1 MRPLIITAALVV
13 VALLLPR
20 FGRTYEVMRGWA
32 DQSFYMRLL
41 DLADA
46 GKVGEALSANYMGPT
61 YIAMVQALKSAFALD
76 SIGALVLLNRS
87 FVALAIAVPV
97 AAYVGRRAVDERFL
111 AALGI
116 FGLFL
121 ASTPFMYASSIPWS
135 HYVSG
140 LFGVSFLLALSFR
153 MPLVAGVALGLLA
166 TTRLFEAGVLSI
178 LTVVYFGTVA
188 TVNWKGIDPRKYIH
202 CLGWAVFGFGIGYC
216 AHVIVLGQIHFFYQ
230 YSGLIGSTEAYNGSS
245 IRFLDLP
252 VKIVQFF
259 IDPCYYSVCNR
270 VDYQKTTI
278 LVSESDGGLL
288 NWRMPFLLQ
297 LPFYAAVM
305 VGGLVLIARRWRLS
319 LYVFRDPVIFVGVGA
334 AIGLPLA
341 YFSYLVGGADQ
352 LKYGFVRELFFP
364 SLCLLVIVLRLLTS
378 DYINRAERTLLFW
391 SITLVAIGL
400 QVLPAV
406 FGFPRLTSAHIT
418 SMSATADCQNGE
430 CSISLSYA
438 NPSGETLRIPFD
450 KYAMIRAECSDQ
462 KVIFTGVVELD
473 SFRIAPTECDGAMT
487 IIGLSTTTGMTR
499 WTRDRRIG
507 GKVIISAGND
517 G

>member
-1 MRPLIITAALVV
+1 VLNKTPLLSTSHHQSQWNGLRPLIITAALVV

-46 GKVGEALSANYMGPT
+46 GNVGEALSANYMGPT

-216 AHVIVLGQIHFFYQ
+216 AHVIVLGQIHFYYQ

-305 VGGLVLIARRWRLS
+305 VGG
-319 LYVFRDPVIFVGVGA
+319 
-334 AIGLPLA
+334 
-341 YFSYLVGGADQ
+341 
-352 LKYGFVRELFFP
+352 
-364 SLCLLVIVLRLLTS
+364 
-378 DYINRAERTLLFW
+378 
-391 SITLVAIGL
+391 
-400 QVLPAV
+400 
-406 FGFPRLTSAHIT
+406 
-418 SMSATADCQNGE
+418 
-430 CSISLSYA
+430 
-438 NPSGETLRIPFD
+438 
-450 KYAMIRAECSDQ
+450 
-462 KVIFTGVVELD
+462 
-473 SFRIAPTECDGAMT
+473 
-487 IIGLSTTTGMTR
+487 
-499 WTRDRRIG
+499 
-507 GKVIISAGND
+507 
-517 G
+517 